1 MAKATVTS
9 QIGRADNSVVS
20 YTWLLTTGDPTG
32 DAAQIPEWADQTWQF
47 GTATDTLGGATG
59 AAQGSNTDV
68 DADYQ
73 TLSNAAGA
81 TPATFA
87 AFGLKTVIE
96 NPRFVRPK
104 LTAIGAGASITVTL
118 IARRANP
125 LRT

>member
-1 MAKATVTS
+1 MAKATVTN

-32 DAAQIPEWADQTWQF
+32 DPAQIPEWADQTWQF
-47 GTATDTLGGATG
+47 GKTGDVLGGATG
-59 AAQGSNTDV
+59 AVQGSNTDA

-81 TPATFA
+81 TPATFT
-87 AFGLKTVIE
+87 AFGLKTTIE
-96 NPRFVRPK
+96 NPLFVRPK
-104 LTAIGAGASITVTL
+104 LTAVGGGTSITVTL

-125 LRT
+125 MRT